1 MPKNRSQ
8 SSRNERG
15 NVKMLTL
22 RYTQKHHTR
31 ILWNGAGTYKWNP
44 IALLLENLDQEMMK
58 EYTNY
63 LNSPSTNKRLNGLYL
78 ELTESNTTER

>member
-1 MPKNRSQ
+1 
-8 SSRNERG
+8 
-15 NVKMLTL
+15 MLTL

-44 IALLLENLDQEMMK
+44 IAQIWENLDQEMMK
-58 EYTNY
+58 EYT
-63 LNSPSTNKRLNGLYL
+63 TNKRPNGLYL